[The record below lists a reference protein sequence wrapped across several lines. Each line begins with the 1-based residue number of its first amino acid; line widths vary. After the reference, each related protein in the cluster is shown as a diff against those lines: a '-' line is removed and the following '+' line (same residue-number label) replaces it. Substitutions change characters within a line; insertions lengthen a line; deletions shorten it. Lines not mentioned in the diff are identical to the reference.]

1 MSVSKHQSRT
11 IRIIEPIANLSAY
24 INEAQKIYDLENKII
39 RIPKRENFFL
49 TANTDSINS
58 INSKTLI
65 QEKIPKINSRLYNPI
80 KTDDNFNVIKKVKEI
95 KELAE
100 KSLKTYDPFMRNK
113 TRVAFDSRN
122 ADIIFEARKQ
132 INNFEKRQAN
142 KLLDKMGSLHKFY
155 KENKQIAIN
164 NVLIKLLN
172 SESKKLEDLEKE
184 KTKNIKEGKATEII
198 NEKYFEDYSIL
209 QKYTIKE
216 IDKIINII
224 QDKYRQLLI
233 QARIIEN
240 NNRIINDEMFK
251 ELNRIEDLRI
261 YAQFINEVF
270 KLPRNFEK
278 KIIKNTEFTIS
289 DHQKNSIEDLV
300 KKTLKH
306 YSFLLN
312 SNYDK
317 QEKYVNEIIEDPN
330 TLIDQFHVIENDIIK
345 LVSFG
350 ENIFN
355 ESIIMKEEHINVINE
370 LKNKSEIYEKEYK
383 VEKEKYKKSLEDY
396 TKIVSLKSKDKNNFA
411 VDLINEL
418 YDFLFINHEKESHHV
433 LGTRINFNKP
443 KKIPIEIKLKDLILK
458 VQKVERKVNNL
469 IMNLENYEMKDPKT
483 FIPIINDYKSELKLT
498 KQLQAKYKIEEDLNV
513 KKILFNKKFDKVI
526 IKSRKIAAPFRIAKK
541 HKKVELD
548 PEKEKEIEDMNL
560 IFY

>member
-355 ESIIMKEEHINVINE
+355 ESIIMKEERINVINE

-526 IKSRKIAAPFRIAKK
+526 IKSRKTAAPFRIAKK

>member
-278 KIIKNTEFTIS
+278 KIIKNAEFTIS

-418 YDFLFINHEKESHHV
+418 YDFLFINHEKEPHHV

-526 IKSRKIAAPFRIAKK
+526 IKSRKTAAPFRIAKK

>member
-526 IKSRKIAAPFRIAKK
+526 IKSRKTAAPFRIAKK

>member
-184 KTKNIKEGKATEII
+184 KNKNIKEGKATEII

-526 IKSRKIAAPFRIAKK
+526 IKSRKTAAPFRIAKK

>member
-278 KIIKNTEFTIS
+278 KIIKNAEFTIS

-312 SNYDK
+312 SNYHK

-418 YDFLFINHEKESHHV
+418 YDFLFINHEKEPHHV

-443 KKIPIEIKLKDLILK
+443 KKIPIEIMLKDLISK
-458 VQKVERKVNNL
+458 VQYEERKVNNL

-526 IKSRKIAAPFRIAKK
+526 IKSRKTAAPFRIAKK

>member
-1 MSVSKHQSRT
+1 MSVSTHKSRT

-24 INEAQKIYDLENKII
+24 INEAQRIYDLENKII

-49 TANTDSINS
+49 TANTENINS
-58 INSKTLI
+58 FNSKTLS

-80 KTDDNFNVIKKVKEI
+80 KTEENFNVTKKVKEI

-142 KLLDKMGSLHKFY
+142 KLLDKIGSLQKFY
-155 KENKQIAIN
+155 RENKQIAIN

-172 SESKKLEDLEKE
+172 NESKKLEDLEKE

-198 NEKYFEDYSIL
+198 NDKYFEDYSIL
-209 QKYTIKE
+209 QKYTVKE
-216 IDKIINII
+216 IDKIISLI
-224 QDKYRQLLI
+224 QDKYRHLLI

-261 YAQFINEVF
+261 YAQFTNEVF
-270 KLPRNFEK
+270 KLPQKFNK
-278 KIIKNTEFTIS
+278 KIIKNSEFTVTDHRNIS
-289 DHQKNSIEDLV
+289 VEDLV
-300 KKTLKH
+300 KKTFKH

-312 SNYDK
+312 SNYLEE
-317 QEKYVNEIIEDPN
+317 EKNVNEIIQDPN

-350 ENIFN
+350 ENIYN
-355 ESIIMKEEHINVINE
+355 ESIIMKEEHINSVNE
-370 LKNKSEIYEKEYK
+370 LKSKLEIYEKEYK
-383 VEKEKYKKSLEDY
+383 IEKEKYKKSLEEY
-396 TKIVSLKSKDKNNFA
+396 TKIVSLKSKDKNHFA

-418 YDFLFINHEKESHHV
+418 YEFLFINHEKDPFHI
-433 LGTRINFNKP
+433 LGTRMTFNKP
-443 KKIPIEIKLKDLILK
+443 KKIPIEIMLKDLISK
-458 VQKVERKVNNL
+458 VQSEERKVNNL
-469 IMNLENYEMKDPKT
+469 IMNLDNYEMKDPDT

-498 KQLQAKYKIEEDLNV
+498 KQLQAKYKIEEELNT
-513 KKILFNKKFDKVI
+513 KKILFKKKFDKVI
-526 IKSRKIAAPFRIAKK
+526 IQSRKTAAPFRIAKK
-541 HKKVELD
+541 RKKIELD
-548 PEKEKEIEDMNL
+548 PEKEKEIEEMNL
-560 IFY
+560 LFY

>member
-142 KLLDKMGSLHKFY
+142 KLLDKIGSLQKFY
-155 KENKQIAIN
+155 RENKQIAMN

-526 IKSRKIAAPFRIAKK
+526 IKSRKTAAPFRIAKK
-541 HKKVELD
+541 HNIVELD

>member
-1 MSVSKHQSRT
+1 MSVSTHKSRT

-24 INEAQKIYDLENKII
+24 INEAQKIFDTENKII
-39 RIPKRENFFL
+39 KIPKRENFFL
-49 TANTDSINS
+49 TANTETYNS
-58 INSKTLI
+58 FNSKTLS

-80 KTDDNFNVIKKVKEI
+80 KTEENFNVTKKVKEI

-100 KSLKTYDPFMRNK
+100 KSLKSYDPFMRNK

-142 KLLDKMGSLHKFY
+142 KLLDKIGSLHKFY
-155 KENKQIAIN
+155 KENKQIAMN

-172 SESKKLEDLEKE
+172 NESKKLEDLEKE
-184 KTKNIKEGKATEII
+184 RVKNLKEGKATEII
-198 NEKYFEDYSIL
+198 NDKYFEDYSIL
-209 QKYTIKE
+209 QKYTVKE
-216 IDKIINII
+216 IDKIINVI
-224 QDKYRQLLI
+224 QDEYRHLLI

-261 YAQFINEVF
+261 YAQFTNEVF
-270 KLPRNFEK
+270 KLPQKFNK

-289 DHQKNSIEDLV
+289 NHQNISVDDLV
-300 KKTLKH
+300 KKTFKH
-306 YSFLLN
+306 YSFLLDP
-312 SNYDK
+312 NYVEE
-317 QEKYVNEIIEDPN
+317 EKYVNEIVQDPN
-330 TLIDQFHVIENDIIK
+330 TLIDQFHVIENDIVK

-350 ENIFN
+350 ENIYN
-355 ESIIMKEEHINVINE
+355 ESIIMKEENIKTINE
-370 LKNKSEIYEKEYK
+370 LKNKLENYEKEYK
-383 VEKEKYKKSLEDY
+383 IEKEKYKKSLEEY
-396 TKIVSLKSKDKNNFA
+396 TKIVSLKSKDKNHFA

-418 YDFLFINHEKESHHV
+418 YEFFFVNHEKDPYHI
-433 LGTRINFNKP
+433 LGTRMTFNKP
-443 KKIPIEIKLKDLILK
+443 KKIPIEIMLKDLISK
-458 VQKVERKVNNL
+458 VQYEERKVNNL

-498 KQLQAKYKIEEDLNV
+498 KQLQAKYKIEEELNT
-513 KKILFNKKFDKVI
+513 KKLLFKKKFDKVI
-526 IKSRKIAAPFRIAKK
+526 IQSRKTAAPFRIAKK
-541 HKKVELD
+541 HKKIEFD

-560 IFY
+560 LFY

>member
-142 KLLDKMGSLHKFY
+142 KLLDKIGSLHKFY

-278 KIIKNTEFTIS
+278 KIIKNTEFTIR

-526 IKSRKIAAPFRIAKK
+526 IKSRKTAAPFRIAKK

>member
-278 KIIKNTEFTIS
+278 KIIKNAEFTIS

-355 ESIIMKEEHINVINE
+355 ESIIMKEERINVINE

-526 IKSRKIAAPFRIAKK
+526 IKSRKTAAPFRIAKK

-548 PEKEKEIEDMNL
+548 PEKEKEIEEMNL

>member
-80 KTDDNFNVIKKVKEI
+80 KTEENFNVTKKVKEI

-142 KLLDKMGSLHKFY
+142 KLLDKIGSLQKFY
-155 KENKQIAIN
+155 RENKQIAMN

-172 SESKKLEDLEKE
+172 NESKKLEDLEKE

-330 TLIDQFHVIENDIIK
+330 TLIDQFHIIENDIIK

-418 YDFLFINHEKESHHV
+418 YDFLFINHEKEPHHV

-526 IKSRKIAAPFRIAKK
+526 IKSRKTAAPFRIAKK